1 MFERGG
7 TVSEGR
13 CFEAAASAMSVA
25 GYPIKKGATTI
36 VEAATSMNSSDTEV
50 NFTMRL
56 LDTICSF
63 CKFYLTSF

>member
-1 MFERGG
+1 V
-7 TVSEGR
+7 T
-13 CFEAAASAMSVA
+13 
-25 GYPIKKGATTI
+25 GYPIKKGATTM
-36 VEAATSMNSSDTEV
+36 VEAATNMNSSDTEV